1 MNSQPN
7 KEHTTSPDVKIM
19 YEEMVRRQNEVN
31 AKVHDIVEKREVRM
45 EVEDDSRAMWNGLS
59 YDEQVIRRQ
68 RLQSA
73 LNRLI
78 ESHPDYSCFRTVEV
92 LYGDTPGLIKI
103 RWNGVNIES
112 PAGWGSMSRE
122 FPESHIPEILKRYS
136 DRLRLQTKM
145 SEDEFEL

>member
-1 MNSQPN
+1 MIN

-19 YEEMVRRQNEVN
+19 YEEMVRRQNEE
-31 AKVHDIVEKREVRM
+31 KSTISEIVEKREVRM
-45 EVEDDSRAMWNGLS
+45 EADAGSRAMWAGLS

-122 FPESHIPEILKRYS
+122 FPEEMLPVIHKRYL
-136 DRLRLQTKM
+136 DRLRLQIKM
-145 SEDEFEL
+145 SDEEIEL

>member
-1 MNSQPN
+1 MNSQHN

-19 YEEMVRRQNEVN
+19 YEEMVRRQNKE
-31 AKVHDIVEKREVRM
+31 KSTISEIVEKREVRM
-45 EVEDDSRAMWNGLS
+45 DAASASREMWAGLS

-112 PAGWGSMSRE
+112 PAGWGSIDRE
-122 FPESHIPEILKRYS
+122 FPESHIPEILKRYQ
-136 DRLRLQTKM
+136 DRIRLMTKD
-145 SEDEFEL
+145 DEV